1 MKKQGQGQIMI
12 FFPLPIVEGDK
23 ADETTHNEHG
33 DDFGRSNGAGPK
45 EDQGTEQIGEWAN
58 QKAIDEG

>member
-23 ADETTHNEHG
+23 ADEATQTKVQS
-33 DDFGRSNGAGPK
+33 R
-45 EDQGTEQIGEWAN
+45 
-58 QKAIDEG
+58 

>member
-12 FFPLPIVEGDK
+12 FLPLPIVEGDK
-23 ADETTHNEHG
+23 ADEPTHNEHG

-45 EDQGTEQIGEWAN
+45 EDQGTEQIGE
-58 QKAIDEG
+58 